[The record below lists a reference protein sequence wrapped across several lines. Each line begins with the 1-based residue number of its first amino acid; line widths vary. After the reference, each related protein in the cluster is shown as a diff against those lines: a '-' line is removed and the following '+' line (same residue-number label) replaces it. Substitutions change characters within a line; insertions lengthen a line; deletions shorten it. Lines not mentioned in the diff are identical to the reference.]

1 MISTLNR
8 LWKMQLSNRVPSE
21 TLIRNHLNINS
32 RSYYTNTR
40 NKETLYSKISPLG
53 NPSLNLAPELDD
65 WVQKGNKV
73 RFAELQRIVQDL
85 RKRRRVSQ
93 ALEVSISLIQFMYTY
108 TERIFIFFVTFVFIW
123 VLDFSYTQ
131 VKRTKF

>member
-1 MISTLNR
+1 MDSKMISTLNR
-8 LWKMQLSNRVPSE
+8 LWKMQLSNRVSSE
-21 TLIRNHLNINS
+21 TLIRNHFNINS

-93 ALEVSISLIQFMYTY
+93 ALEEVKIDGLEI
-108 TERIFIFFVTFVFIW
+108 RRVFICGS
-123 VLDFSYTQ
+123 VQYN
-131 VKRTKF
+131 

>member
-108 TERIFIFFVTFVFIW
+108 TERIFFFGYFRVYMGTRFFV
-123 VLDFSYTQ
+123 YTS
-131 VKRTKF
+131 